1 MQQDQII
8 ATWIT
13 YPTGKIPKGT
23 FCEHCARFN
32 ARNMTVTTLVL
43 NQKNEILL
51 IKRVRDPQTGWWAL
65 VGGYVDWDELLEQCS
80 LRELKEEATI
90 TADHATFFKAYDALD
105 RDKDG
110 RQNIDLAFVVQ
121 VSSDD
126 FTAEKNEVS
135 EARWFALDSLPE
147 NIAFDHRLMIEDYKK
162 TVYKE
167 RP

>member
-1 MQQDQII
+1 MSDDSII
-8 ATWIT
+8 ATWTKHPI
-13 YPTGKIPKGT
+13 GKISKGS

-32 ARNMTVTTLVL
+32 SRNMTASTLVL

-51 IKRVRDPQTGWWAL
+51 IKRARDPQTGWWAL
-65 VGGYVDWDELLEQCS
+65 VGGYVDWDETLEQCA
-80 LRELKEEATI
+80 LRELKEEAQI

-121 VSSDD
+121 VSSDE
-126 FTAEKNEVS
+126 FTTEKNEVS
-135 EARWFALDSLPE
+135 EARWFSLDNLPN

-162 TVYKE
+162 TV
-167 RP
+167 